1 MLFFPQF
8 QEFTLKVLVHLPPLI
23 ALITLIK
30 STKQQHHNAGT
41 EQASSVASEHAM
53 VEHPLL
59 IRDEPEDLTP
69 EQLEDARERFRALR
83 TNYLQEDALVAN
95 VSRENQLI
103 IYQHLVRD
111 AFALAGVNSNDY
123 PGCFAACVDKC
134 LETRVLDTRAWSS
147 WGGYREFAELANAAA
162 KYTQETH
169 KIHLPYAPFLV
180 AAMAVRMLRKFEPR
194 PEDQLTPLVINF
206 QMFEHL
212 QGVIKSWTPTTPVIM
227 HTTLDYKN
235 AKGQAKFDDPQRL
248 AQTAGVVILIEE
260 DDAITNKAGLTVECQ
275 EFVQPFVKPRPRD
288 TVMVAVHIKRR
299 LTRDEVAF
307 EVDPT
312 MDQLIAEYE
321 KVQADEL
328 LDELT
333 EHMVAVM
340 PASRKLLLGAWAEVE
355 GKKAVVDWVKKA
367 KEDKTE
373 VEWTE
378 SKLVPEEWSDMV
390 QPHEH
395 LETLLDITKDMD
407 DAVRQRIASL
417 VFGIRHY
424 FITMRKRHMDKAE
437 KEAMREMG
445 GLSQGLLDKI
455 KREIDQV
462 FQEAIGEPSLTWIQ
476 GLYAQT

>member
-1 MLFFPQF
+1 M
-8 QEFTLKVLVHLPPLI
+8 
-23 ALITLIK
+23 
-30 STKQQHHNAGT
+30 
-41 EQASSVASEHAM
+41 
-53 VEHPLL
+53 
-59 IRDEPEDLTP
+59 
-69 EQLEDARERFRALR
+69 
-83 TNYLQEDALVAN
+83 
-95 VSRENQLI
+95 SRENQLI

-111 AFALAGVNSNDY
+111 AFSLAGVNADDY
-123 PGCFAACVDKC
+123 PAYFAACVDKC
-134 LETRVLDTRAWSS
+134 LETRVLVTRTWSS

-162 KYTQETH
+162 KYTRESH
-169 KIHLPYAPFLV
+169 KIHLPFAHFLV

-194 PEDQLTPLVINF
+194 PEDQLAPLVINF
-206 QMFEHL
+206 RMFEHL

-227 HTTLDYKN
+227 HTTLDYKY
-235 AKGQAKFDDPQRL
+235 AK
-248 AQTAGVVILIEE
+248 
-260 DDAITNKAGLTVECQ
+260 
-275 EFVQPFVKPRPRD
+275 RD

-312 MDQLIAEYE
+312 MDQLIDEYE
-321 KVQADEL
+321 KDQADEL
-328 LDELT
+328 LDKLT

-340 PASRKLLLGAWAEVE
+340 PVSRKLLLGAWAEVE
-355 GKKAVVDWVKKA
+355 GKKAVVDRVKKA

-455 KREIDQV
+455 RREIDQV
-462 FQEAIGEPSLTWIQ
+462 FQEVIGERTQRILACTLQIEAVSLRS
-476 GLYAQT
+476 